1 MGDHDGRGY
10 EAGCPRRVFFDSGLC
25 GQLVSKGLLVD
36 FALLELQQFLIGPMV
51 GRVLMLGVLR
61 NRVVTR

>member
-1 MGDHDGRGY
+1 M
-10 EAGCPRRVFFDSGLC
+10 DSWY
-25 GQLVSKGLLVD
+25 QNDYLLVD
-36 FALLELQQFLIGPMV
+36 FALLELQQFLIGQMV